1 MGFFHRLAGDR
12 VVACEPGAA
21 VNPAAVAAIAERGV
35 GISKEI
41 PQAWTDETVRAAD
54 VVIFPASAAV
64 IRGPI
69 DVTDQR

>member
-41 PQAWTDETVRAAD
+41 PPGPDGRDRARRRRRHL
-54 VVIFPASAAV
+54 PGKRYGYPWSH
-64 IRGPI
+64 
-69 DVTDQR
+69 